1 MSARGNREW
10 ICSGYGGAA
19 KTPLQVGVTRY
30 LLGPQQLDSVVSGD
44 SGCGQ
49 QSSMQ
54 RAGVRPGGCRE
65 ALQERKQREGVS
77 EGAGLRQPPV
87 YPLRKKQRL
96 F

>member
-1 MSARGNREW
+1 MDLLWLRRSREDTPASWGHPLPLRAAAARF
-10 ICSGYGGAA
+10 SGVGGLRLRPAIQHA
-19 KTPLQVGVTRY
+19 EGW
-30 LLGPQQLDSVVSGD
+30 
-44 SGCGQ
+44 
-49 QSSMQ
+49 
-54 RAGVRPGGCRE
+54 VRPGGCRE